1 MVKSKITD
9 IAKIKDVY
17 EKYLPESTRRKQA
30 INGINDILKSH
41 AYTTVA
47 IERAADALRHAQPA
61 TRKTIEDG
69 LYHFAEAA
77 KQENQQMQSIM
88 EIYEVEIDEDNK

>member
-1 MVKSKITD
+1 MVK
-9 IAKIKDVY
+9 IKEVY
-17 EKYLPESTRRKQA
+17 EKYLPENTRRKQA
-30 INGINDILKSH
+30 LNQLNEILKSH
-41 AYTTVA
+41 RYTNAA

-77 KQENQQMQSIM
+77 KQENEQMQSIM
-88 EIYEVEIDEDNK
+88 EIYGVESNEDNK

>member
-1 MVKSKITD
+1 MVKLKS
-9 IAKIKDVY
+9 VY
-17 EKYLPESTRRKQA
+17 EKYLPESARRKHA
-30 INGINDILKSH
+30 INDMNNILKSH
-41 AYTTVA
+41 AYTTSA

-77 KQENQQMQSIM
+77 KQENEQMQSIM

>member
-1 MVKSKITD
+1 MVK
-9 IAKIKDVY
+9 IKEVY
-17 EKYLPESTRRKQA
+17 EKYLPESARRKQA
-30 INGINDILKSH
+30 ITSINDILKSH
-41 AYTTVA
+41 AYTTAA

-77 KQENQQMQSIM
+77 KQENEQMQSIM
-88 EIYEVEIDEDNK
+88 EIYEVEIDENNK